1 MLRTLQISKKQY
13 YFEKSIVHVIKYA
26 NFQLYAVRPD
36 GLINSKNLTID
47 DKFINKRVRHFMDQT
62 CV

>member
-1 MLRTLQISKKQY
+1 M
-13 YFEKSIVHVIKYA
+13 IKYA
-26 NFQLYAVRPD
+26 NFQLSVVRPD
-36 GLINSKNLTID
+36 GLINFKNLASD